1 MKKNI
6 IFKNQLKEN
15 SSNKEK
21 KKLKKI
27 IEEIKKSL
35 DSKKDTLHILSK
47 KFKLNFNSSDLKRFQ
62 KFKQIILIG
71 MGGSVLG
78 ANAIYSYL
86 KTKIKKKFIFMDNID
101 LNKINFLKNEKK
113 LNNTCF
119 IIISKSG
126 NTLETLTN
134 LNLFNNKINSK
145 NAIII
150 TENKNNLLRVY
161 SNKKKIFFI

>member
-15 SSNKEK
+15 SSKEEK

-86 KTKIKKKFIFMDNID
+86 KTKIKK
-101 LNKINFLKNEKK
+101 
-113 LNNTCF
+113 
-119 IIISKSG
+119 
-126 NTLETLTN
+126 
-134 LNLFNNKINSK
+134 
-145 NAIII
+145 
-150 TENKNNLLRVY
+150 NKNNQINQLKFTI
-161 SNKKKIFFI
+161 STKI

>member
-47 KFKLNFNSSDLKRFQ
+47 KFKLNFNSSDLKKFQ
-62 KFKQIILIG
+62 KFKQFIIIG
-71 MGGSVLG
+71 MGG
-78 ANAIYSYL
+78 
-86 KTKIKKKFIFMDNID
+86 
-101 LNKINFLKNEKK
+101 
-113 LNNTCF
+113 
-119 IIISKSG
+119 
-126 NTLETLTN
+126 
-134 LNLFNNKINSK
+134 
-145 NAIII
+145 
-150 TENKNNLLRVY
+150 
-161 SNKKKIFFI
+161 

>member
-1 MKKNI
+1 MK
-6 IFKNQLKEN
+6 
-15 SSNKEK
+15 K

-27 IEEIKKSL
+27 IKEIKKSL

-71 MGGSVLG
+71 MGGSALG

-86 KTKIKKKFIFMDNID
+86 KTKIKKKFIFIDNID

-113 LNNTCF
+113 T
-119 IIISKSG
+119 SQY
-126 NTLETLTN
+126 
-134 LNLFNNKINSK
+134 LFYYNFKIWK
-145 NAIII
+145 Y
-150 TENKNNLLRVY
+150 T
-161 SNKKKIFFI
+161 

>member
-6 IFKNQLKEN
+6 IFKNQLKED

-47 KFKLNFNSSDLKRFQ
+47 KFKLNFNSSDLKKFQ
-62 KFKQIILIG
+62 KFNQFILIG

-78 ANAIYSYL
+78 ANAIYSFL
-86 KTKIKKKFIFMDNID
+86 KIKIKKEFIFIDN
-101 LNKINFLKNEKK
+101 NKARTDFILTVIKKKMVKKLKN
-113 LNNTCF
+113 N
-119 IIISKSG
+119 G
-126 NTLETLTN
+126 
-134 LNLFNNKINSK
+134 
-145 NAIII
+145 
-150 TENKNNLLRVY
+150 NKNYMNTY
-161 SNKKKIFFI
+161 K

>member
-6 IFKNQLKEN
+6 IIKNQLKEN
-15 SSNKEK
+15 SSNKDK

-78 ANAIYSYL
+78 ANAIYSFL
-86 KTKIKKKFIFMDNID
+86 KSNDFLISSIIFFNFFFS
-101 LNKINFLKNEKK
+101 LFEEFSCSWFLKN
-113 LNNTCF
+113 
-119 IIISKSG
+119 
-126 NTLETLTN
+126 
-134 LNLFNNKINSK
+134 
-145 NAIII
+145 
-150 TENKNNLLRVY
+150 
-161 SNKKKIFFI
+161 IFFFTS